1 MYAGSLVSTTADKE
15 HTLSNIEAETPV
27 DMLTDANRRK
37 AETLGD
43 TLGNVEVKALVNALA
58 DTLLEVEQE
67 TLRNSFADVMTE
79 ALIDALPLPLQD
91 CWQNTGQRGGQGTS
105 RHDS

>member
-1 MYAGSLVSTTADKE
+1 MYAGSLVSTSADKE

-27 DMLTDANRRK
+27 DMLTDASRRE
-37 AETLGD
+37 AE

-79 ALIDALPLPLQD
+79 A
-91 CWQNTGQRGGQGTS
+91 
-105 RHDS
+105 

>member
-1 MYAGSLVSTTADKE
+1 MYAGSLVSTSADKE
-15 HTLSNIEAETPV
+15 HTLSNIEAETPI
-27 DMLTDANRRK
+27 DMLTDASTRK

-67 TLRNSFADVMTE
+67 TLRNSFADVMTK
-79 ALIDALPLPLQD
+79 ALIDAL
-91 CWQNTGQRGGQGTS
+91 S
-105 RHDS
+105 RRLAKHWATWRPRH

>member
-1 MYAGSLVSTTADKE
+1 MYAGSLVSTSADKE

-27 DMLTDANRRK
+27 DMLTDASTRK
-37 AETLGD
+37 AGTMGD

-67 TLRNSFADVMTE
+67 RLTNSFADVMTE
-79 ALIDALPLPLQD
+79 ALIDALRRRLAKHWATCRP
-91 CWQNTGQRGGQGTS
+91 
-105 RHDS
+105 RH

>member
-27 DMLTDANRRK
+27 NMLTDASRRK

-79 ALIDALPLPLQD
+79 ALIDALPRRLAKHWATWRP
-91 CWQNTGQRGGQGTS
+91 
-105 RHDS
+105 RH

>member
-1 MYAGSLVSTTADKE
+1 MNAGSLVSTSADKE

-27 DMLTDANRRK
+27 DMLTDASTRM
-37 AETLGD
+37 AETMGD

-67 TLRNSFADVMTE
+67 RLTNSFADVMTE
-79 ALIDALPLPLQD
+79 ALIDALRRRLAKHWATCRP
-91 CWQNTGQRGGQGTS
+91 
-105 RHDS
+105 RH

>member
-27 DMLTDANRRK
+27 DMLTDASRRK
-37 AETLGD
+37 AETLSD

-67 TLRNSFADVMTE
+67 TLRNSFTDVMTE
-79 ALIDALPLPLQD
+79 ALIDALPRRLAKHWATWRP
-91 CWQNTGQRGGQGTS
+91 
-105 RHDS
+105 RH

>member
-37 AETLGD
+37 AETLSD

-58 DTLLEVEQE
+58 DTLLEVEKE

>member
-1 MYAGSLVSTTADKE
+1 MYAGSLVSTSADKE

-27 DMLTDANRRK
+27 DMLTDASTRK

-43 TLGNVEVKALVNALA
+43 ILGNVEVKALVNALA
-58 DTLLEVEQE
+58 DTLLEVEKE

-79 ALIDALPLPLQD
+79 ALIDAL
-91 CWQNTGQRGGQGTS
+91 S
-105 RHDS
+105 RRLAKHWATWRPRH